1 MDRYNPR
8 KVLKTSEI
16 DDGYWRFSLLLSDQL
31 VKAMGQ
37 DNDREILRL
46 LDSPKLF
53 IGRS

>member
-16 DDGYWRFSLLLSDQL
+16 DDGYWRFSLLLTNQL
-31 VKAMGQ
+31 VKAMKM

-53 IGRS
+53 IGRT